1 MRGAAWAWMAAIVL
15 LGAPAAAAQDAAGDG
30 AAVEE
35 QSLWEDLFGPT
46 DWALHGFY
54 EVRAGYRTRKDP
66 YQKDMSLMET
76 RLQVDIDG
84 YTDWADLK
92 FKGDVYGDLVDEQ
105 GHFDLR
111 EANIFF
117 RPGDAI
123 DVKIGRQ
130 ILTWGTGDLIFIN
143 DLFPKDWQAF
153 FIGRDTEYLKAPSDA
168 AKVSVFSDAVNVD
181 FVYTPQFD
189 SDRHVMGERLSYWD
203 ANVQRLAG
211 RDRLVH
217 TDKPDRWFRD
227 DEFAVRMY
235 KNVDNVELAVYGYW
249 GYWKS
254 PAGQSLSGAALFP
267 DLNVYGASA
276 RGTVGEGIG
285 NVEFGYYDSDDDPG
299 GDDGRIDNSQLRFL
313 VGYTQEMAKDFT
325 AGVQYYIEHMM
336 DYSAYR
342 ASLMGG
348 RARDQNRHVVT
359 LRLTRLMMN
368 QNLRLSLFTYYS
380 PSDEDVY
387 MRPNLHYKAT
397 DNLALELGANVFFG
411 DEPHT
416 FFAQFQNDTNI
427 YAAVRYTF

>member
-1 MRGAAWAWMAAIVL
+1 MRGAIWACVTAVVLWGAGVAAQES
-15 LGAPAAAAQDAAGDG
+15 APADT
-30 AAVEE
+30 AVEE

-76 RLQVDIDG
+76 RLQVDVDG

-92 FKGDVYGDLVDEQ
+92 FKGDVYGDLVDEE

-111 EANIFF
+111 EANLFF

-189 SDRHVMGERLSYWD
+189 SDRHVTGERLSYWD

-211 RDRLVH
+211 RDRIVH

-227 DEFAVRMY
+227 DEFAVRVY

-313 VGYTQEMAKDFT
+313 VGYTQELAKDFT
-325 AGVQYYIEHMM
+325 AGMQYYVEHMM

-359 LRLTRLMMN
+359 LRLTQLMMN

-380 PSDEDVY
+380 PSDEDAY

-397 DNLALELGANVFFG
+397 DNLALELGANIFFG

-416 FFAQFQNDTNI
+416 FFAQFQNDTNV

>member
-1 MRGAAWAWMAAIVL
+1 MAAIVL

-168 AKVSVFSDAVNVD
+168 AKISVFSDAVNVD

-189 SDRHVMGERLSYWD
+189 SDRHVTGERLSYWD

-211 RDRLVH
+211 QDRIVH

-254 PAGQSLSGAALFP
+254 PAGQSASGAALFP
-267 DLNVYGASA
+267 DLNVYGASV
-276 RGTVGEGIG
+276 RGTIGEGIG
-285 NVEFGYYDSDDDPG
+285 NVEVGYYDSDDDPG

-359 LRLTRLMMN
+359 LRLTQLMMN

-380 PSDEDVY
+380 PSDEDAY